1 LKRVLKWVAVGLL
14 LVVLALAWGY
24 YLAFGRNRPIVDGQ
38 VLAPGVETVKDGF
51 VSVFVLDVAPG
62 VVALV
67 DCGNDKEGKALLG
80 ALARRGLG
88 PSAVAAIFV
97 THGHP
102 DHTAGC
108 HLFPGAPVYALGPE
122 MDLLGNAAKVL
133 RPLKDGEGTN
143 VGGLHVETF
152 ATPGHTPGSA
162 VYLADGVLFFGDSAS
177 GGKDG
182 TLHPAVRLFSK
193 EPAQNVA
200 SLKALATRLHPRAE
214 EVKVLAFA
222 HSGPLQGLAPLEA
235 FAAKSF

>member
-1 LKRVLKWVAVGLL
+1 MKRVLKWLAVGLL
-14 LVVLALAWGY
+14 LVVLALCWGFY
-24 YLAFGRNRPIVDGQ
+24 VVFGRNRPMVDGQ

-51 VSVFVLDVAPG
+51 LVSAFILDVAPG

-67 DCGNDKEGKALLG
+67 DCGNDKGGKALLA
-80 ALARRGLG
+80 ALSRRGLG
-88 PSAVAAIFV
+88 PQAVAGIFL

-108 HLFPGAPVYALGPE
+108 HLFPGAQVFALAPE
-122 MDLLGNAAKVL
+122 VALIGDAAQL
-133 RPLKDGEGTN
+133 TRPLQDGDGTN

-182 TLHPAVRLFSK
+182 ALHPAVRLTSK
-193 EPAQNVA
+193 DPEKNVA
-200 SLKALATRLHPRAE
+200 SLKSLAARLRPRAD

-235 FAAKSF
+235 FAGTP

>member
-1 LKRVLKWVAVGLL
+1 MKRVLKWVAVALL
-14 LVVLALAWGY
+14 LVVLALAWGF

-38 VLAPGVETVKDGF
+38 VLAPGVETVRDGF
-51 VSVFVLDVAPG
+51 VSAFVLDVAPG

-67 DCGNDKEGKALLG
+67 DCGNDGAGKALLA

-88 PSAVAAIFV
+88 PSAVAAVFL

-108 HLFPGAPVYALGPE
+108 HLFPGAQVYALEPE
-122 MDLLGNAAKVL
+122 VALIGGAAKVT
-133 RPLKDGEGTN
+133 RPLKDGDGTN

-162 VYLADGVLFFGDSAS
+162 VYFADGVLFFGDSAS

-182 TLHPAVRLFSK
+182 SLLPAVRLFSK
-193 EPAQNVA
+193 DPAQNVS
-200 SLKALATRLHPRAE
+200 SLKALAARLRPRAE

-235 FAAKSF
+235 FAATP